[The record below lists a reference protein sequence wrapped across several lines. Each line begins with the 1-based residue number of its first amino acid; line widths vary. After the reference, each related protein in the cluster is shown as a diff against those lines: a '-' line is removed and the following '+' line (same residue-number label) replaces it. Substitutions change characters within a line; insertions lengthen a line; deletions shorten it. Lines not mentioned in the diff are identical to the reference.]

1 MKNLLCT
8 TVLILVASGLNALEM
23 DSSRSTLNITSVK
36 NDRLAEL
43 FAFERVSGTI
53 DDASGKASIEVAL
66 DSIDSGIEIR
76 DERMRKYLFNTEA
89 FKTAS
94 FTADIDLKA
103 LKSLKPGEQR
113 EIELKGELAMS
124 GHTVPIS
131 FQTQVTRLNSGAL
144 SVATVA
150 PGFIDVTRH
159 KMAPGIEKLR
169 SLAGLD
175 NISLAVPVTFS
186 VVFK

>member
-8 TVLILVASGLNALEM
+8 TVLILVTSGLNALEM

-43 FAFERVSGTI
+43 FTFEKVSGAI

-66 DSIDSGIEIR
+66 DSIDSGIEVR
-76 DERMRKYLFNTEA
+76 DERMRNYLFNTEA
-89 FKTAS
+89 FSTAS
-94 FTADIDLKA
+94 FTADVDLKA
-103 LKSLKPGEQR
+103 LNSLKPGEQR
-113 EIELKGELAMS
+113 EVELKGELALN
-124 GHTVPIS
+124 GHTVPMS

>member
-1 MKNLLCT
+1 MKNLLCAA
-8 TVLILVASGLNALEM
+8 VMILVASGLNALEM

-36 NDRLAEL
+36 NDRIGEL
-43 FAFERVSGTI
+43 FTFKKVSGNL
-53 DDASGKASIEVAL
+53 DDASGKASIEIAL

-94 FTADIDLKA
+94 FTADVDLQA
-103 LKSLKPGEQR
+103 LKCLKPGEQHVV
-113 EIELKGELAMS
+113 ELEGELALN
-124 GHTVPIS
+124 GYTVPMS
-131 FQTQVTRLNSGAL
+131 FQTQVTRLDSGAL
-144 SVATVA
+144 SVATVT

-169 SLAGLD
+169 NLAGLD
-175 NISLAVPVTFS
+175 NISLVVPVTFS

>member
-1 MKNLLCT
+1 MG
-8 TVLILVASGLNALEM
+8 SEM
-23 DSSRSTLNITSVK
+23 CIRD
-36 NDRLAEL
+36 
-43 FAFERVSGTI
+43 RVSGTI
-53 DDASGKASIEVAL
+53 NDASGKASIEITL

-94 FTADIDLKA
+94 FTADIDLKG

-113 EIELKGELAMS
+113 EVELKGELAMS

-131 FQTQVTRLNSGAL
+131 FQTQVTRLNGGAL
-144 SVATVA
+144 GVATVA
-150 PGFIDVTRH
+150 PGFIDLTRY